1 MSLYLRTLLD
11 YRKEKTEM
19 YQVRIEHA
27 GYDREPLTFPTA
39 ISLAEYLSSIAR
51 SREFNGRVLFTFKLI
66 KDEDDGRI
74 LAE

>member
-1 MSLYLRTLLD
+1 
-11 YRKEKTEM
+11 M

-27 GYDREPLTFPTA
+27 GYNQEPLTFQTT

-51 SREFNGRVLFTFKLI
+51 SKEFDGRIFFTLKLI
-66 KDEDDGRI
+66 KDKDDGRI

>member
-1 MSLYLRTLLD
+1 
-11 YRKEKTEM
+11 M

-27 GYDREPLTFPTA
+27 GYDREPLTFPTT

-66 KDEDDGRI
+66 KEEDDG
-74 LAE
+74 LE